1 MSEVYDGLERVQNL
15 MDDVFIYKSRR
26 EKHGNRLKEV
36 LELLAET
43 SVTLNTDKCQLRIST
58 NPKVQ

>member
-1 MSEVYDGLERVQNL
+1 MSEVYDGLERVQ
-15 MDDVFIYKSRR
+15 IYKSRR
-26 EKHGNRLKEV
+26 EKHDNRLKEV
-36 LELLAET
+36 LELHAET